1 LLSLSVTCKTFRAQI
16 TTDVVVKA
24 AMIHGGQAMT
34 IIRDL
39 SVLVNRN
46 AAYMPPT
53 LWLLRMVNGGRCEF
67 CRLNETTYMRPH
79 MALFACQWCHN
90 YYRLSQRPI
99 LGRHRNPRFLVN
111 HCTLYPR
118 PCKEFQQ
125 SYRACYERACKVE
138 PERTETR
145 RYERGVKLAEDLK
158 PMLKEPWREAAV
170 LRDAERLN
178 RRPLTFWSPAVDTI
192 TAAYY
197 MHPCPKRLRKKDV
210 KKCAATINNMR
221 GAVFVT
227 FYH

>member
-1 LLSLSVTCKTFRAQI
+1 
-16 TTDVVVKA
+16 
-24 AMIHGGQAMT
+24 MIHGGQAMT

-158 PMLKEPWREAAV
+158 PMLKEPWREAVAPSAAFASFATRRKMALNLPWSSALSNASRRIAV
-170 LRDAERLN
+170 
-178 RRPLTFWSPAVDTI
+178 TS
-192 TAAYY
+192 
-197 MHPCPKRLRKKDV
+197 
-210 KKCAATINNMR
+210 
-221 GAVFVT
+221 
-227 FYH
+227 